1 MSELKGRGAAWA
13 EERSD
18 EGRRP
23 LQAPRQL
30 AGQQTTVTL
39 SAASGPGVAGR
50 WREWRNPL
58 LIIVVVLL
66 AGVAIALLQ
75 SPAVTGYLSPD
86 STGADGARAIADIL
100 SERGHSVQP
109 VTTVP
114 AAVGAAA
121 SGTTLVITSPYL
133 LTTGQLDALARTRA
147 NLVVAEP
154 DQDAVAALAP
164 RLSLGGSA
172 AVGVLL
178 PGCALP
184 AATLAG
190 GADMGG
196 PGLRVRP
203 GRAGVTLCYFSGG
216 LATLAQFRSDG
227 RLVTVLSTGIPLTNG
242 YLAQQGNAALAIN
255 LLSSGGR
262 VIWLVPPVPA
272 ATGTSGGGSP
282 SFLSLVPFP
291 VYLVAI
297 QLALAVLL
305 TALWRARR
313 LGPLAAERLPV
324 VVRASE
330 TVEGHARLY
339 QSRHARDRVA
349 ATLRAATVTRLA
361 PAVGLSA
368 SAAPAAVTA
377 ALAAR
382 STLDEARIADLL
394 YGAPPGSD
402 AALVTLASDL
412 DALEGEV
419 RR

>member
-1 MSELKGRGAAWA
+1 MSAA
-13 EERSD
+13 
-18 EGRRP
+18 
-23 LQAPRQL
+23 
-30 AGQQTTVTL
+30 TL
-39 SAASGPGVAGR
+39 SAADGPGVAGR

-75 SPAVTGYLSPD
+75 SPPVTGYLSPD

-100 SERGHSVQP
+100 SGRGHSVQP

-133 LTTGQLDALARTRA
+133 LTTGELDALARTRA

-196 PGLRVRP
+196 PGLRMRP

-242 YLAQQGNAALAIN
+242 YLARQGNAALAIN

-272 ATGTSGGGSP
+272 ATGTGGSGGGSP

-305 TALWRARR
+305 TAVWRARR

-361 PAVGLSA
+361 PAVGLPA